1 VADGMEEGDA
11 AGTKRRRAMTISAS
25 HRIYALGGIMLAA
38 LLACARIPSGVG
50 SPPYLITLAI
60 AGIAYLLAIREFF
73 STPKFSRR
81 VIVIG
86 LALAAL
92 WHLPFLLMPAGADD
106 DVHRYVWDGRLQ
118 RLGYNP
124 YIVVPNDPAFS
135 TLHTD
140 ETRNLNNPEV
150 PSPYPAGAQ
159 LFFRAVTAIHKS
171 AFAFKVAFVLCELA
185 IVPLLLAELR
195 RLGQAEHWVL
205 AYAWN
210 PLLVICVT
218 YSGHVDILGVLLLL
232 LSAAAL
238 ERRWRT
244 FAAIAFGLA
253 VAVKFLPIVLAPL
266 YWRRVR
272 VRDGL
277 LAALIVVLL
286 YVPFLRGGSVP
297 TGSIAVFVE
306 RFRFNAP
313 VFAEI
318 ERFVKPQVAAVL
330 AVLVGLVTAA
340 VLRRKQDGY
349 SQQAFA
355 WPMAASLLCAPVVY
369 PWYLLWLL
377 PFARSVSAVPLL
389 IWTISILPTFYV
401 WHLRTLGHQ
410 WLVPG
415 WIMLLEYG
423 SVAAAAAILEFWR
436 IKRSTSA
443 SV

>member
-1 VADGMEEGDA
+1 MVEGMEEGDP
-11 AGTKRRRAMTISAS
+11 AGAKRRSPMTITSS
-25 HRIYALGGIMLAA
+25 HRVYGLGAIMLAA
-38 LLACARIPSGVG
+38 LLVCARIPGGVG
-50 SPPYLITLAI
+50 TPAYLITLAI

-73 STPKFSRR
+73 STARFPRR
-81 VIVIG
+81 VIVIS

-124 YIVVPNDPAFS
+124 YVVVPNDPAFS
-135 TLHTD
+135 ALHTD
-140 ETRNLNNPEV
+140 ETRNLNNPDV
-150 PSPYPAGAQ
+150 TSPYPAGAQ
-159 LFFRAVTAIHKS
+159 LFFRAVTAIHES
-171 AFAFKVAFVLCELA
+171 AFAFKVAFVACELA

-218 YSGHVDILGVLLLL
+218 QSGHIDILGVLLLL

-238 ERRWRT
+238 GRRWRT
-244 FAAIAFGLA
+244 FAAITFGLA
-253 VAVKFLPIVLAPL
+253 IAVKFLPIVLAPL

-277 LAALIVVLL
+277 LAVLTVGLL
-286 YVPFLRGGSVP
+286 YVPFLRSGSVP
-297 TGSIAVFVE
+297 AGSISVFVQ
-306 RFRFNAP
+306 RFRFNDP

-318 ERFVKPQVAAVL
+318 ERFVRPQVVAGL
-330 AVLVGLVTAA
+330 ALLVGLITAA
-340 VLRRKQDGY
+340 ILRRRKDGY
-349 SQQAFA
+349 SPQAFA
-355 WPMAASLLCAPVVY
+355 WPMAASLMCAPVVY

-377 PFARSVSAVPLL
+377 PFARSVSTVPLI

-401 WHLRTLGHQ
+401 WHLRTLGRQ
-410 WLVPG
+410 WVVPG

-423 SVAAAAAILEFWR
+423 SVAAAAAIVEFR
-436 IKRSTSA
+436 RLKRSTNA
-443 SV
+443 AA

>member
-1 VADGMEEGDA
+1 MRI
-11 AGTKRRRAMTISAS
+11 TAS
-25 HRIYALGGIMLAA
+25 HRLYGLAAVMLAA

-50 SPPYLITLAI
+50 APSYLITLAI
-60 AGIAYLLAIREFF
+60 AGVAYLLAIREFF

-81 VIVIG
+81 FIVIG
-86 LALAAL
+86 LAAAAL
-92 WHLPFLLMPAGADD
+92 WHIPFLLMPAGPDD

-124 YIVVPNDPAFS
+124 YRVVPNDPAFAA
-135 TLHTD
+135 LHTA
-140 ETRNLNNPEV
+140 ETRQLNNADV

-159 LFFRAVTAIHKS
+159 LFFRAVTAIHES

-185 IVPLLLAELR
+185 IVPLLLAELH
-195 RLGQAEHWVL
+195 RLGQGEHWVL

-210 PLLVICVT
+210 PLLVTCVT
-218 YSGHVDILGVLLLL
+218 QSGHIDILGVLVLL

-244 FAAIAFGLA
+244 FAAVTFGVA

-272 VRDGL
+272 VRDAL
-277 LAALIVVLL
+277 LAVTIVGLL

-297 TGSIAVFVE
+297 TGSIGVFVQ
-306 RFRFNAP
+306 RFRFNDP
-313 VFAEI
+313 VFSAL
-318 ERFVKPQVAAVL
+318 ERLISPLVAAGL
-330 AVLVGLVTAA
+330 AMLVGLATAA
-340 VLRRKQDGY
+340 VLRKRQDEN
-349 SQQAFA
+349 SSQAFA

-377 PFARSVSAVPLL
+377 PFVRSVSTVPLI
-389 IWTISILPTFYV
+389 IWTISILPTYYV
-401 WHLRTLGHQ
+401 WHLRTLGGR
-410 WLVPG
+410 WVVPG

-423 SVAAAAAILEFWR
+423 AVAAGAAVVEVRRL
-436 IKRSTSA
+436 KRSTSVA
-443 SV
+443 A

>member
-1 VADGMEEGDA
+1 MRI
-11 AGTKRRRAMTISAS
+11 TAS
-25 HRIYALGGIMLAA
+25 HRLYGLAAIIFTA
-38 LLACARIPSGVG
+38 LLACARIPGGVG
-50 SPPYLITLAI
+50 APPYLVTLAI
-60 AGIAYLLAIREFF
+60 AGVAYLLAIREFF
-73 STPKFSRR
+73 STPKFPRR

-124 YIVVPNDPAFS
+124 YSVVPNDPAFRA
-135 TLHTD
+135 LHTD

-150 PSPYPAGAQ
+150 ASPYPAGAQ
-159 LFFRAVTAIHKS
+159 LFFRAVTAIHES

-210 PLLVICVT
+210 PLLVTCVT
-218 YSGHVDILGVLLLL
+218 SSGHVDILGVLLLL

-244 FAAIAFGLA
+244 IAAIGFGLA

-272 VRDGL
+272 VRDAL
-277 LAALIVVLL
+277 LAALVVGVL

-297 TGSIAVFVE
+297 MGSISVFVQ
-306 RFRFNAP
+306 RFRFNDP

-318 ERFVKPQVAAVL
+318 ERIVRPQVVASL
-330 AVLVGLVTAA
+330 ALLVGLVTAA
-340 VLRRKQDGY
+340 VLRRRQDENAP
-349 SQQAFA
+349 QAFA
-355 WPMAASLLCAPVVY
+355 WPMAASFLCAPVVY

-377 PFARSVSAVPLL
+377 PFVRSVSTVPLI

-401 WHLRTLGHQ
+401 WHLRTLGGQ
-410 WLVPG
+410 WVVPG
-415 WIMLLEYG
+415 WILLLEYG
-423 SVAAAAAILEFWR
+423 TVASAAAILEFRR
-436 IKRSTSA
+436 IKRSTNA
-443 SV
+443 AA

>member
-1 VADGMEEGDA
+1 
-11 AGTKRRRAMTISAS
+11 MTMTSS
-25 HRIYALGGIMLAA
+25 HRLYGLAAIMLAA
-38 LLACARIPSGVG
+38 LLACARIPGGVG
-50 SPPYLITLAI
+50 TPAYLITLAI
-60 AGIAYLLAIREFF
+60 AGVAYLLAIREFF
-73 STPKFSRR
+73 STPRFPRR

-92 WHLPFLLMPAGADD
+92 WHLPFLLMTAGADD

-124 YIVVPNDPAFS
+124 YVVVPNDQAFS
-135 TLHTD
+135 ALHTN

-159 LFFRAVTAIHKS
+159 LFFRAVTAIHES

-210 PLLVICVT
+210 PLLVTCVT
-218 YSGHVDILGVLLLL
+218 YSGHVDILGLLLLL
-232 LSAAAL
+232 LSVASL

-244 FAAIAFGLA
+244 CAAITFGLA

-266 YWRRVR
+266 YWCRVR

-277 LAALIVVLL
+277 LAVLIVVLL
-286 YVPFLRGGSVP
+286 YVPFLRSGSVP

-306 RFRFNAP
+306 RFRFNDP

-318 ERFVKPQVAAVL
+318 ERVVKPRVAAGL
-330 AVLVGLVTAA
+330 ALLVGLMTAA
-340 VLRRKQDGY
+340 ILRRKQYGY
-349 SQQAFA
+349 SPQAFA
-355 WPMAASLLCAPVVY
+355 WTMAASLMCAPVVY

-377 PFARSVSAVPLL
+377 PFARSVSTVPLI

-401 WHLRTLGHQ
+401 WHLRTMGRQ
-410 WLVPG
+410 WVVPG

-423 SVAAAAAILEFWR
+423 SVAAAAAILEFR
-436 IKRSTSA
+436 RLKRSASA
-443 SV
+443 VA